1 MIVEL
6 TLPRLG
12 ETMETGRVAGWLK
25 RPGESFRRGET
36 LVEIESDKTV
46 VEMPALANGVLTEIV
61 VEAGQDADVGAVLCR
76 YEDGQAA
83 AAPALP
89 DPALPDPVLA
99 DRVLPDPV
107 LADRVH
113 SDPVLP
119 ERPASTQSASMP
131 PASTPS
137 ASTPPVA
144 GPAATAPGSAPPD
157 AGPAPGV
164 RATPL
169 ARAAARRGGID
180 LAGLAGTG
188 RRGRIELADVPA
200 SPPSAPAA
208 MRQARVAGGLL
219 ACRDWGAGPV
229 RGARVV
235 LLHGLAADVQSWAQ
249 LAAALARSG
258 RHVTAIDLP
267 GHGGTGIEAPDL
279 DALAAATAAFLDTLD
294 GEPVELVGH
303 SLGGAVAARVARGLP
318 SRVRRLTLLA
328 PAGLDRAIDVDF
340 VRGIV
345 RARAGG
351 GLGHLLRRLVV
362 RPAALTEAQLD
373 ALAAELGR
381 GRLVGLA
388 DTLVDDGGQQV
399 DITRDLHSL
408 AMPVRV
414 VWGMQDRII
423 PWTQAAQAGS
433 RAAIHLIHDAGHVP
447 HWDQPG
453 EVAALFD

>member
-1 MIVEL
+1 VIVEL

-76 YEDGQAA
+76 YDDGQEAA
-83 AAPALP
+83 APARPDPALP
-89 DPALPDPVLA
+89 DPALPDPVLPDPA
-99 DRVLPDPV
+99 VPDPV
-107 LADRVH
+107 STDPAASEPVDAALAATAA
-113 SDPVLP
+113 SLSP
-119 ERPASTQSASMP
+119 ETPASAP
-131 PASTPS
+131 PAS
-137 ASTPPVA
+137 
-144 GPAATAPGSAPPD
+144 APPN
-157 AGPAPGV
+157 AGQAPPGI

-169 ARAAARRGGID
+169 ARAAARQGGIA
-180 LAGLAGTG
+180 LSGLTGSG
-188 RRGRIELADVPA
+188 RRGRIEVADVHA
-200 SPPSAPAA
+200 SPPAAPAAA
-208 MRQARVAGGLL
+208 MRQARVAGGLV
-219 ACRDWGAGPV
+219 ACRDWGTGTAHGP
-229 RGARVV
+229 RLV
-235 LLHGLAADVQSWAQ
+235 LLHGLAGDVQSWAQ

-258 RHVTAIDLP
+258 RHATAIDLP

-279 DALAAATAAFLDTLD
+279 DTVVSVVAAFLDTLD

-303 SLGGAVAARVARGLP
+303 SLGGAVATRVARAVP

-345 RARAGG
+345 RARSGG
-351 GLGHLLRRLVV
+351 GLQHLLRRLVV
-362 RPAALTEAQLD
+362 RPAALTTAQLD
-373 ALAAELGR
+373 ALAAELAR
-381 GRLVGLA
+381 GRLLGLA

-399 DITRDLHSL
+399 DITRDLQAL
-408 AMPVRV
+408 AMPLRV
-414 VWGMQDRII
+414 VWGLQDRII
-423 PWTQAAQAGS
+423 PWTQASQAGS
-433 RAAIHLIHDAGHVP
+433 RTAVHLIPDAGHVP

>member
-76 YEDGQAA
+76 YEDGREVAA
-83 AAPALP
+83 SVQP
-89 DPALPDPVLA
+89 DPALPDSILA
-99 DRVLPDPV
+99 DPV
-107 LADRVH
+107 
-113 SDPVLP
+113 SIDPVLP
-119 ERPASTQSASMP
+119 EPV
-131 PASTPS
+131 ASTP
-137 ASTPPVA
+137 AVA
-144 GPAATAPGSAPPD
+144 GPIPAAPAPASGDARSAPT
-157 AGPAPGV
+157 GI

-169 ARAAARRGGID
+169 ARAVARQGGIK
-180 LAGLAGTG
+180 LAGLTGTG
-188 RRGRIELADVPA
+188 RRGRIEAADVHA
-200 SPPSAPAA
+200 SPAAAPAT
-208 MRQARVAGGLL
+208 MRQARVPAGLV
-219 ACRDWGAGPV
+219 ACRDWGAGTAH
-229 RGARVV
+229 GARLV
-235 LLHGLAADVQSWAQ
+235 LLHGLAGDVQSWAQ
-249 LAAALARSG
+249 LAAALTRTG

-267 GHGGTGIEAPDL
+267 GHGGTGIEASDL
-279 DALAAATAAFLDTLD
+279 NTVVSVVTAFLDTLD

-303 SLGGAVAARVARGLP
+303 SLGGAVAARVARSTP

-328 PAGLDRAIDVDF
+328 PAGLDRAIDIDF

-345 RARAGG
+345 RARTGG
-351 GLGHLLRRLVV
+351 GLQHLLRRLVV
-362 RPAALTEAQLD
+362 RPATLTTAQLD
-373 ALAAELGR
+373 ALAAELAR
-381 GRLVGLA
+381 GRLLGLA
-388 DTLVDDGGQQV
+388 DALVDAGGQQV
-399 DITRDLHSL
+399 DITRDLQAL

-423 PWTQAAQAGS
+423 PWTQASQAGS
-433 RAAIHLIHDAGHVP
+433 RTAIHLIQDAGHVP

>member
-25 RPGESFRRGET
+25 RPGEAFRRGET

-76 YEDGQAA
+76 YDDGQAA
-83 AAPALP
+83 AAPARP
-89 DPALPDPVLA
+89 DPALPDPVLPDPA
-99 DRVLPDPV
+99 MPDPV
-107 LADRVH
+107 
-113 SDPVLP
+113 STDPA
-119 ERPASTQSASMP
+119 ASE
-131 PASTPS
+131 
-137 ASTPPVA
+137 PVDA
-144 GPAATAPGSAPPD
+144 ALAATAAALSPETPAFAPPD
-157 AGPAPGV
+157 AGPPDVGLPDAVPVDAAQAPSGI

-169 ARAAARRGGID
+169 ARVAARQGGIA
-180 LAGLAGTG
+180 LSGLTGTG
-188 RRGRIELADVPA
+188 RRGRIEVADVHA
-200 SPPSAPAA
+200 SPPSAAPAAA
-208 MRQARVAGGLL
+208 MRQARVAAGLV
-219 ACRDWGAGPV
+219 ACRDWGTGTAHGP
-229 RGARVV
+229 RLV
-235 LLHGLAADVQSWAQ
+235 LLHGLAGDVQSWAQ

-258 RHVTAIDLP
+258 RHITAIDLP
-267 GHGGTGIEAPDL
+267 GHGSTGIEAPDL
-279 DALAAATAAFLDTLD
+279 DTVASAVAAFLDTLD

-303 SLGGAVAARVARGLP
+303 SLGGAVAARVARAVP

-340 VRGIV
+340 IRGIV
-345 RARAGG
+345 RARSGG
-351 GLGHLLRRLVV
+351 GLQHLLRRLVV
-362 RPAALTEAQLD
+362 RPAALTTAQLD
-373 ALAAELGR
+373 ALAAELAR
-381 GRLVGLA
+381 GRLLGLA

-399 DITRDLHSL
+399 DITRDLQAL

-414 VWGMQDRII
+414 VWGLQDRII
-423 PWTQAAQAGS
+423 PWTQASQAGS
-433 RAAIHLIHDAGHVP
+433 RAAIHLIPDAGHVP

>member
-36 LVEIESDKTV
+36 LVEIESDKTI

-76 YEDGQAA
+76 YDDGQAA
-83 AAPALP
+83 AAPARP
-89 DPALPDPVLA
+89 DPALPDPVLPDSA
-99 DRVLPDPV
+99 LPSPAMSGRAVPGAVLIDPV
-107 LADRVH
+107 A
-113 SDPVLP
+113 SEPVDT
-119 ERPASTQSASMP
+119 A
-131 PASTPS
+131 
-137 ASTPPVA
+137 
-144 GPAATAPGSAPPD
+144 PAATAAVPSSGAPASVPSGAGQAPP
-157 AGPAPGV
+157 GI

-169 ARAAARRGGID
+169 ARAAARQGGIA
-180 LAGLAGTG
+180 LSRLTGTG
-188 RRGRIELADVPA
+188 RRGRIEVADVQASSSAAPA
-200 SPPSAPAA
+200 AA
-208 MRQARVAGGLL
+208 MRQARVAAGLI
-219 ACRDWGAGPV
+219 ACRDWGTGTARGP
-229 RGARVV
+229 RLV
-235 LLHGLAADVQSWAQ
+235 LLHGLAGDVQSWAQ

-258 RHVTAIDLP
+258 RHITAIDLP
-267 GHGGTGIEAPDL
+267 GHGGTGIEATDL
-279 DALAAATAAFLDTLD
+279 DTAAAVVAAFLDTLD

-303 SLGGAVAARVARGLP
+303 SLGGAVAARAAHATP

-345 RARAGG
+345 RTRSGG
-351 GLGHLLRRLVV
+351 GLQHLLRRLVV
-362 RPAALTEAQLD
+362 RPAALTMAQLD
-373 ALAAELGR
+373 ALAAELAR
-381 GRLVGLA
+381 GRLLGLA
-388 DTLVDDGGQQV
+388 DTLVDDVGQQV
-399 DITRDLHSL
+399 DITRDLQAL

-414 VWGMQDRII
+414 VWGLQDRII
-423 PWTQAAQAGS
+423 PWTQASQAGS
-433 RAAIHLIHDAGHVP
+433 RAAIHLIPDAGHVP

>member
-36 LVEIESDKTV
+36 LVEIESDKTI

-76 YEDGQAA
+76 YDDGQAA
-83 AAPALP
+83 AAPVRP
-89 DPALPDPVLA
+89 DPALPDPVL
-99 DRVLPDPV
+99 PDP
-107 LADRVH
+107 AVH
-113 SDPVLP
+113 DPVP
-119 ERPASTQSASMP
+119 VDPAASGPVGAAPASTAAAPSSGM
-131 PASTPS
+131 PASV
-137 ASTPPVA
+137 PVDA
-144 GPAATAPGSAPPD
+144 GQAPP
-157 AGPAPGV
+157 GI

-169 ARAAARRGGID
+169 ARAAARQGGIA
-180 LAGLAGTG
+180 LSGLTGTG
-188 RRGRIELADVPA
+188 RRGRIEVADVQASSSAAPA
-200 SPPSAPAA
+200 AA
-208 MRQARVAGGLL
+208 MRQARVAAGLI
-219 ACRDWGAGPV
+219 ACRDWGTATAHGP
-229 RGARVV
+229 RLV
-235 LLHGLAADVQSWAQ
+235 LLHGLAGDVQSWAQ

-267 GHGGTGIEAPDL
+267 GHGGTGIEATDL
-279 DALAAATAAFLDTLD
+279 DTAAAVVAAFLDTLD

-303 SLGGAVAARVARGLP
+303 SLGGAVAARVARASP
-318 SRVRRLTLLA
+318 SRVRRLTLVA

-345 RARAGG
+345 RTRSSG
-351 GLGHLLRRLVV
+351 GLQHLLRRLVV
-362 RPAALTEAQLD
+362 RPAALTTAQLD
-373 ALAAELGR
+373 ALAAELAR

-388 DTLVDDGGQQV
+388 DTLVDDAGQQV
-399 DITRDLHSL
+399 DITRDLQAL

-414 VWGMQDRII
+414 VWGLQDRII
-423 PWTQAAQAGS
+423 PWTQASQAGS
-433 RAAIHLIHDAGHVP
+433 RAAIHLIPEAGHVP